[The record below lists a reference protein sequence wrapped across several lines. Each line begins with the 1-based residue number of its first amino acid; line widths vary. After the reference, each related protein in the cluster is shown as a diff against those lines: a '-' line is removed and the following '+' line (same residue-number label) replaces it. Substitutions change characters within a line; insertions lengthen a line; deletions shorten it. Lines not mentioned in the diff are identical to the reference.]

1 MHNGVCTTEK
11 LGPLW
16 GKVHREQDSEAESKI
31 NRLGETAAPGQGNT
45 GNKTHRW
52 SQRVSRVVRQ
62 LLQGQGNTGNK
73 TQWWSQRLSTAVRQL
88 LQAKV
93 TQGTRLTG
101 GVKDYLEQ

>member
-1 MHNGVCTTEK
+1 MHSGVCTTEK

-31 NRLGETAAPGQGNT
+31 NRLGETAAPGQGNI
-45 GNKTHRW
+45 GNKTHR
-52 SQRVSRVVRQ
+52 
-62 LLQGQGNTGNK
+62 
-73 TQWWSQRLSTAVRQL
+73 WSQRLSTAVRQL